1 MYIGPA
7 FTLIYVVAGLPLARL
22 ADTRSRSL
30 VLIIGLVFWSVMVLL
45 TGFAMVFWQ
54 LVVLRVMLGIG
65 EVCAS
70 IQCTCMLSRSTSS
83 LIPGPIP
90 MQLFSVAL
98 FQHATWEWA
107 WRRGY

>member
-1 MYIGPA
+1 MYYDIMPFDPGPA

-54 LVVLRVMLGIG
+54 LILLRIMLGIG
-65 EVCAS
+65 EVR
-70 IQCTCMLSRSTSS
+70 TCMC
-83 LIPGPIP
+83 
-90 MQLFSVAL
+90 M
-98 FQHATWEWA
+98 H
-107 WRRGY
+107 

>member
-1 MYIGPA
+1 MNHHVHTLASAKKLTCVASLIFPCHAGPA

-54 LVVLRVMLGIG
+54 LVLLRVMLGIG
-65 EVCAS
+65 EVCAY
-70 IQCTCMLSRSTSS
+70 I
-83 LIPGPIP
+83 
-90 MQLFSVAL
+90 
-98 FQHATWEWA
+98 
-107 WRRGY
+107 